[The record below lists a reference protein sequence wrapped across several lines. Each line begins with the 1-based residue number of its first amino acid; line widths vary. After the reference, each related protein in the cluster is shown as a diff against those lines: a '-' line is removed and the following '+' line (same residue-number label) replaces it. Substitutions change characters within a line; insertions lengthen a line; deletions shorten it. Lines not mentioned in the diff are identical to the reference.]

1 MIFEEKTRDAEK
13 SYEVYYDKGN
23 LKSLRDRINKKVGY
37 KLSSMPYIEPCKPR
51 LSRIINDFLQD
62 DPNAMQKLLDYQN
75 DKDFISIDEKIKL
88 ATEKLNVIDIF
99 DVDNK
104 LLALNELRNLYEAK
118 KCHWYFNVE
127 LLKQYYL
134 RVCSSIKLKSIS
146 ENNNEIITVSYLLRS
161 NSDLESE
168 NNYRQDEGHTRKL
181 TPTNN
186 KY

>member
-37 KLSSMPYIEPCKPR
+37 KFSSMPCKPG
-51 LSRIINDFLQD
+51 LSGIINDFLQG
-62 DPNAMQKLLDYQN
+62 DPNAIQKLLDYQN
-75 DKDFISIDEKIKL
+75 DKDFINIDEKIKL
-88 ATEKLNVIDIF
+88 VTEKLNVIDIF
-99 DVDNK
+99 DIDNK
-104 LLALNELRNLYEAK
+104 LSALNELRNLYEAK

-146 ENNNEIITVSYLLRS
+146 ENNNKIITVSYLLRS

-181 TPTNN
+181 T
-186 KY
+186 K